1 VVNTFLHF
9 SEMADGM
16 DTLLQRE
23 LGTGRTFFAESMPST
38 LKLMGGVPQQP
49 PSHGVPRSSQE
60 FGMSRE
66 KMHVVVEIGG
76 EGGSL
81 KLFAS
86 ASPAAPNY
94 VLAITDQSLLLIGEG
109 EVIEG
114 ERGRAASWRGALK
127 LLDRYPWSELYP
139 LHVHPDYLK
148 RVLDAVKR
156 RLARNDPAYIRYRLQ
171 KWREAT
177 QAEAE

>member
-1 VVNTFLHF
+1 
-9 SEMADGM
+9 
-16 DTLLQRE
+16 
-23 LGTGRTFFAESMPST
+23 
-38 LKLMGGVPQQP
+38 MGGVPQQP
-49 PSHGVPRSSQE
+49 PPDGATRTAQE
-60 FGMSRE
+60 FGMNRE

-86 ASPAAPNY
+86 APPAAPNY

-114 ERGRAASWRGALK
+114 ERGRATSWRGALK
-127 LLDRYPWSELYP
+127 LLDKYPWHQLYP
-139 LHVHPDYLK
+139 LYVHPDYLK
-148 RVLDAVKR
+148 RILAAVRR
-156 RLARNDPAYIRYRLQ
+156 RLARRGPAHIRYRLQ
-171 KWREAT
+171 EWREAS